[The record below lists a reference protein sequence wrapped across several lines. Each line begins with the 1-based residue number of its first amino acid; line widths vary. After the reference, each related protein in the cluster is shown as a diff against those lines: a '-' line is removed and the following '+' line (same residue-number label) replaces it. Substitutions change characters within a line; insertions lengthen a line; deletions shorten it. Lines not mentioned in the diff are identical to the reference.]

1 MRAKGHGS
9 YCVMLRTVLL
19 RDPSHASR
27 RVTVD
32 RTLQL
37 AGKGF
42 AFNLHA
48 QVQPKYAR
56 KAFTGIN
63 TCKFSRLVSTD
74 ATHRTRYVCC
84 ESFT

>member
-9 YCVMLRTVLL
+9 YCVTLRTVLL

-74 ATHRTRYVCC
+74 AC
-84 ESFT
+84 EASQDKICLL